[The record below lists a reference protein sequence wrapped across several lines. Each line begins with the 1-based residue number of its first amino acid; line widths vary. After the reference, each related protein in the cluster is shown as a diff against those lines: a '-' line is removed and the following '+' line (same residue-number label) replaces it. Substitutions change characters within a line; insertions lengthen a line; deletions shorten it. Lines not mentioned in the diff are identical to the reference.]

1 MNFSTFEKSPPNR
14 TLHRSLQWQ
23 GWAAMLGGLS
33 WLVAY
38 GLSVPLGRE
47 SGAARVEA
55 GASGLGWAY
64 FAAFTGALLC
74 LGVSL
79 AGLHVRLWRRRK
91 ASLVGLLLATLTVA
105 LASTNALL
113 LTGLLGPPR
122 FEHALGGQGV
132 MATCV
137 SAVLLGLA
145 SWREPLLPRGA
156 SAAVLATG
164 VLTVVLIF
172 ASTLPFGPV
181 PAYVVDDL
189 PFALAG
195 AAWMALGTAIRG
207 HSERG

>member
-1 MNFSTFEKSPPNR
+1 
-14 TLHRSLQWQ
+14 
-23 GWAAMLGGLS
+23 MLGGLL

-47 SGAARVEA
+47 NGAARAEA
-55 GASGLGWAY
+55 SASGLSHAY

-91 ASLVGLLLATLTVA
+91 TSLVGLLLAALTIA
-105 LASTNALL
+105 LASTNAVL

-122 FEHALGGQGV
+122 FDHAFGGQGV
-132 MATCV
+132 MATCA

-145 SWREPLLPRGA
+145 SWREPLLPRRV

-164 VLTVVLIF
+164 LLTVVLIF

-181 PAYVVDDL
+181 PAYLVDDL

-195 AAWMALGTAIRG
+195 AAWMALGAAMRAHSGRG
-207 HSERG
+207 